1 MVSCCSGVVGFLL
14 PLETVGQLGAAQ
26 AQHACRTC
34 QIAAAALDRQREDAC
49 LEGLDRHAG
58 FEHLLAQ
65 ANLFLRRAR
74 CQPALRIK
82 AGMGRVGLVGKQVLG
97 LNHAALCCQDHTALN
112 QVLQLTHVARPV
124 VVRER
129 LQRTVAEATQAFLVQ
144 GRKARQQVLRQRFD
158 VAGALAQGR
167 NGARPRRRGWAG

>member
-14 PLETVGQLGAAQ
+14 PLESVGQLGAAQ
-26 AQHACRTC
+26 TQHARRTG
-34 QIAAAALDRQREDAC
+34 QVAAAALHRQCQHAR

-65 ANLFLRRAR
+65 ADLFLRRAR
-74 CQPALRIK
+74 RQPALRVEP
-82 AGMGRVGLVGKQVLG
+82 GMGRVGLVGKQVLG
-97 LNHAALCCQDHTALN
+97 LDHAALCGQDHTALD
-112 QVLQLTHVARPV
+112 QVLQLAHVARPV

-129 LQRTVAEATQAFLVQ
+129 LQRAVAEATQAFLVQ